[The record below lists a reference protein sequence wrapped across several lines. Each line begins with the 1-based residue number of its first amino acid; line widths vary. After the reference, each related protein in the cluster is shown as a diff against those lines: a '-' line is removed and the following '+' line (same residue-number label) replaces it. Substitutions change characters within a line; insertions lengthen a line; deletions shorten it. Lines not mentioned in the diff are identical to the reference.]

1 MASVYF
7 LVLLALVLVTQFNI
21 TGAMPFVEFVIETTP
36 SLAGRKAPLSVHSVC
51 VSTVAV
57 ENVRCVAVYL
67 FVGQT
72 DGRFLQCHDVM
83 VLFVVIAHFDY
94 FRAVNHGEAML

>member
-21 TGAMPFVEFVIETTP
+21 TGAMPSVEFVIETTA
-36 SLAGRKAPLSVHSVC
+36 SLAGRKAPLSVHCDC

-57 ENVRCVAVYL
+57 ENVRCVAGYVL
-67 FVGQT
+67 VGQS
-72 DGRFLQCHDVM
+72 DGRFMQCHDVM
-83 VLFVVIAHFDY
+83 GLFVVVAHFDD
-94 FRAVNHGEAML
+94 FRAVIQGEAML

>member
-1 MASVYF
+1 MASVCF
-7 LVLLALVLVTQFNI
+7 LVLLALTLVTQLNI
-21 TGAMPFVEFVIETTP
+21 TGAMPFVQLVIETA

-94 FRAVNHGEAML
+94 FRVVNHGEAML